1 MTLLGRQDELAELA
15 REVGRGIRF
24 IGVSGRSGVG
34 KTAMLSAFA
43 AAPPPGVEVWDV
55 DLAGAPGGS
64 GVLDEAARRLGLGRS
79 RSTSRTGVEAIAARV
94 RDRRVVLSV
103 DHSDELALDTD
114 AVDSLFG
121 ACPRLALIVARA
133 VPPERPAALITLRP
147 LGVPGD
153 GAAFEEIVA
162 SPSVRLFAARAS
174 LVDPHFRLDPFNAH
188 DIAEICRL
196 VGGLPLAIELIAARV
211 RLLPVDQLVRE
222 MHGDQGGIG
231 LDLLT
236 ARAGASRLSIRDAL
250 SSTCAQLSTRE
261 RRLLDRLSGFSGPFP
276 FDTAV
281 AVGGGRVADTLD
293 DLEQLVDLRLIEPRS
308 GVADQQVFDVL
319 PIVRAYVRESWTP
332 NPDDEEQRRVLLSDA
347 LRAAAASSESTV
359 PSQALIVAQ
368 VMRRDLVNEARRL
381 IEENAP
387 LAAGWLTDCADVL
400 SGFAEQTV
408 VSELLERIIV
418 SGVVDQLDAET
429 RARVLLWSAYL
440 LAMSPDGMGLT
451 EITGERY
458 RRAADL
464 IRAGGWPLLSI
475 RAAFLGI
482 MIATVA
488 GELVEA
494 TLRAEAGVARARKL
508 PEQVWTGRF
517 EVWLAAAAHAVG
529 DIERASALALDV
541 LEHGQR
547 LHDSYTIV
555 GAAVILHT
563 LPPGTVPDAVPL
575 PPLESVLEL
584 ARATGDIAQEGF
596 VLAALASASLD
607 AGDYRE
613 AARWCAARLAQ
624 DSKRGWWLES
634 EISLTLA
641 VVIATGLGDFRFAA
655 RMLGAVRADR
665 ARILRAMAPRHGV
678 ALERAEATVVA
689 RLGSALSSRLIGAG
703 QTLSIGDAA
712 IEAMG
717 WLRGHASGPSSA
729 AVENSDPL
737 TPRERQV
744 LALLASGQT
753 NKEIAARLGLSV
765 KTVMHH
771 SMAIYRKLD
780 VRGRAEA
787 TALAFRRGLL
797 DPPDEVS

>member
-24 IGVSGRSGVG
+24 ISVSGRSGVG

-43 AAPPPGVEVWDV
+43 ATPPPGVEVWDV

-64 GVLDEAARRLGLGRS
+64 GVLDEAARRLGLSRGRS
-79 RSTSRTGVEAIAARV
+79 TTRTGAEAIAERV
-94 RDRRVVLSV
+94 RDRRVVLAV
-103 DHSDELALDTD
+103 DHSDDLALDTD
-114 AVDSLFG
+114 AIDSLFG

-153 GAAFEEIVA
+153 DAPFDEIVL
-162 SPSVRLFAARAS
+162 SPSVRLFADRAS
-174 LVDPHFRLDPFNAH
+174 LADPRFRLDPSHAH
-188 DIAEICRL
+188 EIAEICRL

-222 MHGDQGGIG
+222 MRGDQGDIG

-236 ARAGASRLSIRDAL
+236 ARGGSSRLSIRDAL
-250 SSTCAQLSTRE
+250 ASTCAQLSPRE
-261 RRLLDRLSGFSGPFP
+261 RRLLDLLSGFSGPVP
-276 FDTAV
+276 FSAAV
-281 AVGGGRVADTLD
+281 AVGGAERADTLD
-293 DLEQLVDLRLIEPRS
+293 DLEQLVDLRLIEPRV

-319 PIVRAYVRESWTP
+319 PIVRAYVRESGMP
-332 NPDDEEQRRVLLSDA
+332 NRDDEVQRRALLSEA
-347 LRAAAASSESTV
+347 LRTAAASSESTV
-359 PSQALIVAQ
+359 PSQALIMAQ

-381 IEENAP
+381 IEEDGR
-387 LAAGWLTDCADVL
+387 LAAAWLTDCADVL

-418 SGVVDQLDAET
+418 SGLADELDPER

-440 LAMSPDGMGLT
+440 LAMSPDGAGLT
-451 EITGERY
+451 EITGVRY

-464 IRAGGWPLLSI
+464 IRSGGWPLLSI

-488 GELVEA
+488 GDLVEA
-494 TLRAEAGVARARKL
+494 TRLAEAGAARAREL
-508 PEQVWTGRF
+508 SEQVWSGRF

-529 DIERASALALDV
+529 DVERASALALDV
-541 LEHGQR
+541 LARGQR

-555 GAAVILHT
+555 GAAVILYT
-563 LPPGTVPDAVPL
+563 LPPGSIADAVPL
-575 PPLESVLEL
+575 PPLEDVLEL

-596 VLAALASASLD
+596 VLAALASTRLD
-607 AGDYRE
+607 ARDYRE

-641 VVIATGLGDFRFAA
+641 VVIAAGLGDFRFAA

-665 ARILRAMAPRHGV
+665 ARILRAMAPHHGV
-678 ALERAEATVVA
+678 ELERAEATVVA
-689 RLGSALSSRLIGAG
+689 RLGPALSSRLIGTG

-712 IEAMG
+712 TEAMR
-717 WLRGHASGPSSA
+717 WLRAHASDPSSA
-729 AVENSDPL
+729 AVTPADPL
-737 TPRERQV
+737 TPREKQV
-744 LALLASGQT
+744 LTLLATGQT

-771 SMAIYRKLD
+771 SMAIYRKLG

-797 DPPDEVS
+797 DPTDEVS